1 MLATG
6 SLHSSTKTILMPD
19 YRNGDAPGKPGLKEL
34 DEAECLRLISPGGIG
49 RIVYSGQSGVTVLP
63 VNYKLHQGA
72 IVFRTAHPN
81 MPWGVGI
88 WTRDI
93 SRVHAL
99 AKKLRAGTVWINCY
113 NVFDT
118 ALPFGGYK
126 QSGRGREMGP
136 EVLNNYTEVK
146 AVTTL
151 L

>member
-49 RIVYSGQSGVTVLP
+49 RIAYSGQSGVTVLP

-81 MPWGVGI
+81 MAWARASGPGI
-88 WTRDI
+88 SPRRTHWP
-93 SRVHAL
+93 
-99 AKKLRAGTVWINCY
+99 KKLRAGTVWINCY

-146 AVTTL
+146 AVTTVL
-151 L
+151 